1 VTRAP
6 VDEDALITAAQRG
19 DDKAYTRLVTAYHA
33 ELHAHCY
40 RMLGSYADAE
50 DALQEALLR
59 AWRGIGGFERRGSLR
74 SWLYT
79 VATNACLKALE
90 RRPRRALPVDSG
102 PAADPH
108 QGSAALPAELAW
120 IEPYPGRREITADTA
135 AAPEARYDQ
144 RESVELAFIA
154 ALQHLTP
161 RQRAALILHDVL
173 GYPAAQIAEMLHTTP
188 ASVYSSLQRAHK
200 ATEGRLPHPSQQ
212 TTLRALGDNG
222 LRDLAARY
230 VDAWHRGDVDA
241 IVAMLTSDAILS
253 MPPQPSWFAGTAAI
267 RGFLAA
273 SPMTQP
279 DRSRLAA
286 TWANGQLAI
295 GHYLLDSDTGW
306 YLGHSLDVLTLRGTQ
321 IAAITAFVVP
331 HLFGSFGLTPSIE
344 PAPGVTGAGIPSA
357 HDNTS
362 PRQQR

>member
-1 VTRAP
+1 
-6 VDEDALITAAQRG
+6 VD
-19 DDKAYTRLVTAYHA
+19 Y
-33 ELHAHCY
+33 
-40 RMLGSYADAE
+40 
-50 DALQEALLR
+50 
-59 AWRGIGGFERRGSLR
+59 
-74 SWLYT
+74 
-79 VATNACLKALE
+79 
-90 RRPRRALPVDSG
+90 G

-108 QGSAALPAELAW
+108 EGSAALSAELAR
-120 IEPYPGRREITADTA
+120 IEPYPGGREIAADAA

-154 ALQHLTP
+154 ALQYLTP

-173 GYPAAQIAEMLHTTP
+173 GYPAAQIAQMLRTTP

-212 TTLRALGDNG
+212 ATLRALGGDG
-222 LRDLAARY
+222 LRDLAGRY

-241 IVAMLTSDAILS
+241 IVEMLTSDAILS

-273 SPMTQP
+273 WPMTQP

-286 TWANGQLAI
+286 TWANGQLAF
-295 GHYLLDSDTGW
+295 GHYLLDSDKGR
-306 YLGHSLDVLTLRGTQ
+306 YLGHSLDVLTLRGTK

-331 HLFGSFGLTPSIE
+331 HLFGSFRLTLSIE
-344 PAPGVTGAGIPSA
+344 AAPG
-357 HDNTS
+357 
-362 PRQQR
+362 

>member
-1 VTRAP
+1 VAAEAQAAAVTSGPA
-6 VDEDALITAAQRG
+6 DEDALITAAQRG
-19 DDKAYTRLVTAYHA
+19 DNEAYTRLVSAYHA

-40 RMLGSYADAE
+40 RMLGCYADAE

-59 AWRGIGGFERRGSLR
+59 AWRGIRGFERRGSLR

-79 VATNACLKALE
+79 VATNACLKALA
-90 RRPRRALPVDSG
+90 RRPRRALPVDHG

-108 QGSAALPAELAW
+108 DGSAALSTELAW
-120 IEPYPGRREITADTA
+120 IEPYPGGREIAADVA

-200 ATEGRLPHPSQQ
+200 ATERRLPHPSQQ
-212 TTLRALGDNG
+212 ATLRVLGDG
-222 LRDLAARY
+222 LSELAGRY

-241 IVAMLTSDAILS
+241 IVEMLTSDAILS

-273 SPMTQP
+273 WPMAQP

-295 GHYLLDSDTGW
+295 GHYLLDSDTGR

-321 IAAITAFVVP
+321 IAAITAFAVP
-331 HLFGSFGLTPSIE
+331 HLFGSFGLIPSIE
-344 PAPGVTGAGIPSA
+344 PAPG
-357 HDNTS
+357 
-362 PRQQR
+362 